1 MTFLRSNEV
10 LAAAL
15 LASTLTNTDAYGS
28 SYYRPSLALGSRLVP
43 SYYLG
48 GSPSI
53 FSRDIRRVD
62 VMDDIFDS
70 IIADIDNAFY
80 NPRLLSLQHNMMR
93 SRPSTFFLQRGAH
106 NALDSVQIT
115 HDDTQHKLVMDLQ
128 GASANDIVL
137 HLEEDERM
145 LRISGETKQEDGGIS
160 VHSRFDRSF
169 NLDRDVDMSKISAQI
184 DDGVL
189 TIVAPKYELEEVK
202 RNIRRID
209 IVENKNIDSVVGNGA
224 SSDEQADTPA
234 SSQNKEEESPAMLEQ
249 EVVDEN
255 VNVIDLDFDL
265 KTE

>member
-1 MTFLRSNEV
+1 MTFLRSSEV

-28 SYYRPSLALGSRLVP
+28 SHFRPSLALGSRLVP
-43 SYYLG
+43 SYYLVG

-53 FSRDIRRVD
+53 FFRDKRRVD

-70 IIADIDNAFY
+70 MVADIENAFY
-80 NPRLLSLQHNMMR
+80 NPRLSLQQHNMMR

-106 NALDSVQIT
+106 NALDSVHIT
-115 HDDTQHKLVMDLQ
+115 HDDKQHKLVMDVQ
-128 GASANDIVL
+128 GASATDIFL

-169 NLDRDVDMSKISAQI
+169 KLGRDVDMSIISAQI
-184 DDGVL
+184 NDGVL
-189 TIVAPKYELEEVK
+189 TVVAPKYEPEEVK
-202 RNIRRID
+202 SNVRRID
-209 IVENKNIDSVVGNGA
+209 IVENKKIDSVAGNGA
-224 SSDEQADTPA
+224 SSDEQSDSQA
-234 SSQNKEEESPAMLEQ
+234 SYQSKEESPAMLEQ

-255 VNVIDLDFDL
+255 VIDLDL
-265 KTE
+265 KKE

>member
-1 MTFLRSNEV
+1 
-10 LAAAL
+10 
-15 LASTLTNTDAYGS
+15 
-28 SYYRPSLALGSRLVP
+28 
-43 SYYLG
+43 
-48 GSPSI
+48 
-53 FSRDIRRVD
+53 
-62 VMDDIFDS
+62 MDDIFDS
-70 IIADIDNAFY
+70 MIADIENAFY
-80 NPRLLSLQHNMMR
+80 NPRLQSLQHNMMR

-115 HDDTQHKLVMDLQ
+115 HDDKQHKLVMDVQ

-169 NLDRDVDMSKISAQI
+169 KLDRDVDMSKISAQI

-202 RNIRRID
+202 KNIRRID
-209 IVENKNIDSVVGNGA
+209 IVENKNIDSVAGNGA
-224 SSDEQADTPA
+224 SRDEQADTPA
-234 SSQNKEEESPAMLEQ
+234 STQNKEEESPAILEQ

-255 VNVIDLDFDL
+255 VDVIDLDL